1 MKSSDLSRY
10 PPPMMIGLAEAIS
23 NDLVRKPVP
32 QLTLVHRDPV
42 SDRPSSLPLA
52 HRVSLM
58 DENLVVQLGFRTPLR
73 DGGGKLSPGRLPPPL
88 RKTSPLAQLGTKIQ
102 ALHRRMW
109 FLQAN
114 LSFSLSSPAWLGRQV
129 TRTGNSPLH
138 FERAF
143 PWVWTRLLSHRQ
155 VFSQP
160 RRN

>member
-102 ALHRRMW
+102 ALHRRVVPPGQSF
-109 FLQAN
+109 FLTLISRLAREAGDPDWKFP
-114 LSFSLSSPAWLGRQV
+114 LTLREGVPLGVDEATFTSPGI
-129 TRTGNSPLH
+129 
-138 FERAF
+138 
-143 PWVWTRLLSHRQ
+143 
-155 VFSQP
+155 
-160 RRN
+160 